1 MKTKIHSCARLFA
14 LFCML
19 TLAYTSAWGA
29 GAKMKVSVAASTGET
44 GASGQVSTDGS
55 TYATSQAPTN
65 NWGDLS
71 GTIYARPNRGS
82 SFDYF
87 GTPTGSGN
95 PSVTP
100 IDSDIPFVG
109 KANITVAS
117 PTGWA
122 ALYSSNT
129 ANLTVYFKRNPIPA
143 WDVTYV
149 IVQPDADNGNVV
161 PGWYSVSGLK
171 RGTEYGSADIKTS
184 DATFSTYNDDIIT
197 LTAHCTDDAYRFSQF
212 FTIDAEGTKRTL
224 GVVGTATQTLYIPE
238 GTVEVGAEFSR
249 PFYVKFV
256 QSTVGGTYSVTGPD
270 NYVSTGVSKVTMPS
284 DWIYTE
290 SSYNFTFSATPQTAN
305 GYSLL
310 RYYATDENGNVST
323 VGEAARANQTLNIK
337 SGPVTISAEF
347 TQDPFAIGEMTYS
360 TLKEALQAVSSSKSK
375 TILQLKDYVVP
386 KGNYTI
392 PKGAILLIPKSGNQV
407 SHNSRIERVVSN
419 TAPSKYRKLTL
430 AEGVSIDVKGT
441 IEVGGSQSANGTS
454 SAGAGIPSGTY
465 GQIEM
470 QRGSS
475 ITLNDGAKLY
485 AWGFVTGEG
494 KIDARRGSEVYEQFQ
509 MYDWKGGRTSAG
521 MITSGANKVF
531 PVNQYFIQ
539 NIEDTVIFHPGAS
552 LFSSTSVYVESN
564 IINGEVQ
571 IIGVYY
577 GANDERND
585 VAMFLM
591 DDADT
596 SEDTWVRKSY
606 NVSSDRQIY
615 DINSSASLGSVTIGI
630 AGYTMESSKFILPI
644 TNNLKIHLLSGEMDI
659 TQSTV
664 MLPGSEIEVDKEA
677 TVTINSGQSLYLY
690 DIAEWDKYVYNNA
703 YAQRIKYRPG
713 TTPSNTSPRNITAMS
728 SDISDN
734 KLHSAAINVHGT
746 FEVIGDLY
754 TTPSGANIY
763 STNEDAG
770 TVHFTKNAPSNS
782 NVYMPYMP
790 DGTESY
796 FIILTEFK
804 TYRFESCPS
813 ARLKNESGYTD
824 TKDIAKADDSYCY
837 ILDAWRNLKTE
848 GCFVYETKANGD
860 KVYYAKPADYVA
872 LKNGK
877 TENADHTYS
886 SADGSRTFIL
896 TGGCQWWEV
905 EYQEESGLYF
915 CEKNGIYYYYDEE
928 EEWIPKTFKI
938 TWQNWDGSILKDEK
952 GFDIIYE
959 VPYGSMPK
967 YNNSTPTR
975 PDDPGYYT
983 YDFKKFSPDFTPV
996 TKDVTYIAEYEK
1008 NPVMYT
1014 IIWKNVNGTIRKE
1027 DYFQRDVMPVCSNQ
1041 PADMSALEWTPAI
1054 APVTGD
1060 ATYQLQAKTIK
1071 TNYTI
1076 TWKNWD
1082 GTPLKTDEVAPEV
1095 VPQYT
1100 GTTPTKPALDDMEY
1114 EFNGWKPT
1122 ITAANAD
1129 AIYVAQFT
1137 EKPITYTIT
1146 WKNWNGTVL
1155 KTDEVAPK
1163 VVPQYTGTT
1172 PTKPAV
1178 GETEFVFANEW
1189 TPAIVAAA
1197 DDATYTAV
1205 FNQKITGLNVTYA
1218 RTIADEK
1225 EVSDVRI
1232 TPAGSLTITGSI
1244 TAQNFYLQ
1252 ATETESGQFLNGE
1265 NKLTVNGNVYFDLT
1279 LNTPARHWHAFG
1291 VPWGV
1296 NINDNPLKEVET
1308 GRTLT
1313 LGRDYDIIYYNGT
1326 KRASQGPGA
1335 HCWEYVEDN
1344 GKTLT
1349 PGQGYMIAFTS
1360 AVQTVRFT
1368 KADGAPVI
1376 FNGSNSV
1383 IGGSGDNGGWNA
1395 IANPMAYH
1403 ATLNAGPIVGYVH
1416 DGGEIGSDGYVPYD
1430 IENKKYIVGK
1440 AVYVQ
1445 ASAPATVA
1453 VAAAGNKG
1461 VITPVA
1467 APARRAKA
1475 TDKTYLSL
1483 EDYYRVSLADAAG
1496 KSGSVYVLPEEDKA
1510 DQYVIGHDL
1519 SQFGINATKPQLWIN
1534 RYGTKLALN
1543 TTAPVD
1549 GAAEFPMSLYA
1560 PAAGEYIIALAA
1572 LPDDENAVY
1581 LTKDGE
1587 VIWNLSDG
1595 AYTLTLAKG
1604 TTANYGLRIGEK
1616 KAPEVATGFGEAVVD
1631 AHGKTTKVLID
1642 GKVFIIREDRVYS
1655 IDGQL
1660 VK

>member
-1 MKTKIHSCARLFA
+1 M
-14 LFCML
+14 
-19 TLAYTSAWGA
+19 
-29 GAKMKVSVAASTGET
+29 
-44 GASGQVSTDGS
+44 
-55 TYATSQAPTN
+55 
-65 NWGDLS
+65 
-71 GTIYARPNRGS
+71 
-82 SFDYF
+82 
-87 GTPTGSGN
+87 
-95 PSVTP
+95 
-100 IDSDIPFVG
+100 
-109 KANITVAS
+109 
-117 PTGWA
+117 
-122 ALYSSNT
+122 
-129 ANLTVYFKRNPIPA
+129 
-143 WDVTYV
+143 
-149 IVQPDADNGNVV
+149 
-161 PGWYSVSGLK
+161 
-171 RGTEYGSADIKTS
+171 
-184 DATFSTYNDDIIT
+184 
-197 LTAHCTDDAYRFSQF
+197 
-212 FTIDAEGTKRTL
+212 
-224 GVVGTATQTLYIPE
+224 
-238 GTVEVGAEFSR
+238 
-249 PFYVKFV
+249 
-256 QSTVGGTYSVTGPD
+256 
-270 NYVSTGVSKVTMPS
+270 
-284 DWIYTE
+284 
-290 SSYNFTFSATPQTAN
+290 
-305 GYSLL
+305 
-310 RYYATDENGNVST
+310 
-323 VGEAARANQTLNIK
+323 
-337 SGPVTISAEF
+337 
-347 TQDPFAIGEMTYS
+347 
-360 TLKEALQAVSSSKSK
+360 
-375 TILQLKDYVVP
+375 
-386 KGNYTI
+386 
-392 PKGAILLIPKSGNQV
+392 
-407 SHNSRIERVVSN
+407 
-419 TAPSKYRKLTL
+419 
-430 AEGVSIDVKGT
+430 
-441 IEVGGSQSANGTS
+441 
-454 SAGAGIPSGTY
+454 
-465 GQIEM
+465 
-470 QRGSS
+470 
-475 ITLNDGAKLY
+475 
-485 AWGFVTGEG
+485 
-494 KIDARRGSEVYEQFQ
+494 
-509 MYDWKGGRTSAG
+509 
-521 MITSGANKVF
+521 
-531 PVNQYFIQ
+531 
-539 NIEDTVIFHPGAS
+539 
-552 LFSSTSVYVESN
+552 
-564 IINGEVQ
+564 
-571 IIGVYY
+571 
-577 GANDERND
+577 
-585 VAMFLM
+585 
-591 DDADT
+591 
-596 SEDTWVRKSY
+596 
-606 NVSSDRQIY
+606 
-615 DINSSASLGSVTIGI
+615 
-630 AGYTMESSKFILPI
+630 
-644 TNNLKIHLLSGEMDI
+644 
-659 TQSTV
+659 
-664 MLPGSEIEVDKEA
+664 
-677 TVTINSGQSLYLY
+677 
-690 DIAEWDKYVYNNA
+690 
-703 YAQRIKYRPG
+703 
-713 TTPSNTSPRNITAMS
+713 
-728 SDISDN
+728 
-734 KLHSAAINVHGT
+734 
-746 FEVIGDLY
+746 
-754 TTPSGANIY
+754 
-763 STNEDAG
+763 
-770 TVHFTKNAPSNS
+770 
-782 NVYMPYMP
+782 
-790 DGTESY
+790 
-796 FIILTEFK
+796 
-804 TYRFESCPS
+804 
-813 ARLKNESGYTD
+813 KNESGYTD